1 MIVPE
6 LTYNQIVD
14 VVARALAEDVGQGD
28 VTTMSVIS
36 ANPQTRGRVVF
47 REDAIVAGLSV
58 AHEVFRQLDASAEI
72 DARSPDGSRVG
83 VGETVGIVVASTRAM
98 LGGERVA
105 LNFLQRLSGIA
116 SLTREFVEAVDGTRA
131 RILDTRKTTPLLR
144 VLEKHAVRMGG
155 GFNHRAGL
163 FDAILIKD
171 NHVALVGG
179 LPEAI
184 RRVREANVAGTRI
197 HAEVE
202 SPEEVP
208 EAIEAGATA
217 LLLDNMTPQDVARS
231 VELAEGRVPLE
242 ATGGITLANVREY
255 AEAGV
260 DDISIGALTHSA
272 RAIDIGLDL

>member
-1 MIVPE
+1 MARPPNFCTPALAKSMIVPE

-98 LGGERVA
+98 LGGERGA

-116 SLTREFVEAVDGTRA
+116 SLTRDPRPYSGYAQN
-131 RILDTRKTTPLLR
+131 DT
-144 VLEKHAVRMGG
+144 
-155 GFNHRAGL
+155 
-163 FDAILIKD
+163 
-171 NHVALVGG
+171 
-179 LPEAI
+179 
-184 RRVREANVAGTRI
+184 
-197 HAEVE
+197 
-202 SPEEVP
+202 
-208 EAIEAGATA
+208 TA
-217 LLLDNMTPQDVARS
+217 
-231 VELAEGRVPLE
+231 
-242 ATGGITLANVREY
+242 
-255 AEAGV
+255 AGV
-260 DDISIGALTHSA
+260 GETR
-272 RAIDIGLDL
+272 RADGWWIQPPRRSL